1 MIKFCVPREKRNEY
15 SELIRL
21 AKEQKD
27 YLASCVRDD
36 DQAIALKS
44 APLHALC
51 VHDALKAIDSLT
63 ATLEKITN
71 LVQPK
76 FATA

>member
-1 MIKFCVPREKRNEY
+1 MIKLFVPGEKRNEY
-15 SELIRL
+15 MNLIRL
-21 AKEQKD
+21 AKEQKN
-27 YLASCVRDD
+27 YLTSCVTDSQ
-36 DQAIALKS
+36 QAIELKL
-44 APLHALC
+44 PELNALC

-76 FATA
+76 LATA

>member
-1 MIKFCVPREKRNEY
+1 MIKFCVPREKCNEY
-15 SELIRL
+15 SNLIRL
-21 AKEQKD
+21 AKEQKE
-27 YLASCVRDD
+27 YLATCIKDD
-36 DQAIALKS
+36 AQAIELKS
-44 APLHALC
+44 VQLHALC

>member
-1 MIKFCVPREKRNEY
+1 MTKLFVPTERKNEY
-15 SELIRL
+15 RNLIRL

-27 YLASCVRDD
+27 YLASCVSDD
-36 DQAIALKS
+36 KQAIELKL
-44 APLHALC
+44 PQLHDLC
-51 VHDALKAIDSLT
+51 VHDALTAIGSLT

>member
-1 MIKFCVPREKRNEY
+1 MIKFCVPREKINEY
-15 SELIRL
+15 SNLIRL
-21 AKEQKD
+21 ANEQKD

-36 DQAIALKS
+36 EQAIKLKL
-44 APLHALC
+44 PELHALC
-51 VHDALKAIDSLT
+51 VHDALKAINSLT